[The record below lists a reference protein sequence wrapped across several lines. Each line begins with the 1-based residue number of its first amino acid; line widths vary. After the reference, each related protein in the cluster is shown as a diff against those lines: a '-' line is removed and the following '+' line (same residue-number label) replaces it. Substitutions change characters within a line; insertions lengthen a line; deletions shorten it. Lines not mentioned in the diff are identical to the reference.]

1 MKLSKKLEEA
11 LQKQVTLEYNAA
23 YVYNGMRIYLDDAQY
38 AGASSWMTKQAKEEL
53 EHAEAFINFL
63 DSLDVKAEL
72 GKIEEEK
79 TEYDDLLSVLEAALD
94 HEKMITESIEDILK
108 IAIKDEHFAA
118 ENFLRKFI
126 DEQVEEED
134 NFRGLIDLVK
144 FAGDDKAALL
154 KIDSILGER

>member
-1 MKLSKKLEEA
+1 
-11 LQKQVTLEYNAA
+11 
-23 YVYNGMRIYLDDAQY
+23 
-38 AGASSWMTKQAKEEL
+38 
-53 EHAEAFINFL
+53 
-63 DSLDVKAEL
+63 
-72 GKIEEEK
+72 
-79 TEYDDLLSVLEAALD
+79 
-94 HEKMITESIEDILK
+94 MITESIEDILK